1 MKLLAT
7 TSHGRNPL
15 MLMLFLIM
23 TLVWPLHAFSKD
35 PARVIAGWV
44 EKVRID
50 NSDFEVKAKLDTGAR
65 TSSINARN
73 IKSYKKDGERWV
85 SFTLVLMDSKDN
97 EHLIEIDKPR
107 SRRTK
112 IKNHD
117 GEHDRRHVVDF
128 EVCFNGR
135 KITTEFTLADRREY
149 IYDVLLGRRFLKEA
163 AIVDPKRIFLTT
175 ANCQ

>member
-1 MKLLAT
+1 MTIFAT
-7 TSHGRNPL
+7 A
-15 MLMLFLIM
+15 I
-23 TLVWPLHAFSKD
+23 HAKD

-44 EKVRID
+44 EKVRLNGQEFDI
-50 NSDFEVKAKLDTGAR
+50 KAKLDTGAR
-65 TSSINARN
+65 TSSIHAKE

-85 SFTLVLMDSKDN
+85 KFILIVKDSKDVV
-97 EHLIEIDKPR
+97 HEIKMDKPR

-135 KITTEFTLADRREY
+135 VHTTEFTLADRSEY
-149 IYDVLLGRRFLKEA
+149 IYDILLGRQFLKKA
-163 AIVDPKRIFLTT
+163 AIIDPKRIFLTSP
-175 ANCQ
+175 ACK